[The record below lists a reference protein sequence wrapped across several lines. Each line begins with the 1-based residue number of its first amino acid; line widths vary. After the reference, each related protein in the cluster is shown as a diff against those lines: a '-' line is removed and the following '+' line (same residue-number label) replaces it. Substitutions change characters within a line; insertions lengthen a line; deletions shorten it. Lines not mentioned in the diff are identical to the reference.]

1 MREHL
6 FASKV
11 EVWQSSEWVFLQQ
24 SILKR
29 HPTFLRLWRNMPRHA
44 LDLHMPIKH
53 RQRRLCKQLLAI
65 RQQLGS
71 ETADGRMN
79 GAGFGEL
86 GADYQTINATE
97 TAIALLRLCYL
108 EGHNAAS

>member
-1 MREHL
+1 MAVFRMGVSSTEHTET
-6 FASKV
+6 ASHV
-11 EVWQSSEWVFLQQ
+11 PAAMAE
-24 SILKR
+24 
-29 HPTFLRLWRNMPRHA
+29 HA
-44 LDLHMPIKH
+44 ATCSRPAYANQAQAAMAM
-53 RQRRLCKQLLAI
+53 QTTT
-65 RQQLGS
+65 GS